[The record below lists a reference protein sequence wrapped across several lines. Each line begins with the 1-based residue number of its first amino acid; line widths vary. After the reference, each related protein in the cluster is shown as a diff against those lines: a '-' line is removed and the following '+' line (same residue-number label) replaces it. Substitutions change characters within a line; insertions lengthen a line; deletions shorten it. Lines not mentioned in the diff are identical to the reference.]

1 MNHFIRVILIFLLA
15 MIPTIVIAS
24 GFNVGSFVRDVTVQE
39 PIRCDPTCDGTPVGI
54 DLFPGETKTEEVQI
68 SNSADEDLEVMLIVS
83 ILTDEIEVT
92 VPNAFV
98 VPARG
103 DTTQEITYHAPAR
116 ARPGMYLV
124 VIGVERGEY

>member
-1 MNHFIRVILIFLLA
+1 MTHFMRVILIFLLA

-24 GFNVGSFVRDVTVQE
+24 GFNVGSFIRDVTVRE
-39 PIRCDPTCDGTPVGI
+39 PITCEPTCDGTPVGI
-54 DLFPGETKTEEVQI
+54 NLFPGETKTEEVTI
-68 SNSADEDLEVMLIVS
+68 SNSSDEDLEVMLVVE

-92 VPNAFV
+92 VPNAFL
-98 VPARG
+98 VPG
-103 DTTQEITYHAPAR
+103 GGSTTQEITYHAPGR